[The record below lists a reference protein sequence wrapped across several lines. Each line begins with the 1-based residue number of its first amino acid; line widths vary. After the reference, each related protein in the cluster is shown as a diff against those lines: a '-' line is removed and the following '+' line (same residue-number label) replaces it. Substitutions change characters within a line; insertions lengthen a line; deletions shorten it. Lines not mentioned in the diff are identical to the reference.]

1 MIFNKEEINKISES
15 QVEEAL
21 VTNLS
26 YLKELLNLQ
35 QEIKLIARQLNLR
48 AREKRIDILIAHG
61 KDMGLVE
68 LKITRYE
75 NSYLNQI
82 LEYRNELIKLQEN
95 DELVNANIVSYLLVV
110 AANNRNVEEC
120 KKQGVNLI
128 VYRPINVL
136 SKYYENLSAS
146 AAFLNIKPNEYGVF
160 NIGLINRTLKELLS
174 VHNSVEAIAQNT
186 KLSELSVKNH
196 LRLGREL
203 GLVRQRKQSYY
214 LTDIGDK
221 YAENFNKEVFLDKL
235 TNLQKEILKE
245 FISKDPF
252 FSSTVFG
259 IYSIVESCFI
269 LSRNSYPIFLKEL
282 RHLFQIY
289 SGKSNEW
296 HAERTVNTATY
307 TFLNFAIDLEL
318 LGKLGNQ
325 IVITPAGFRFI
336 LMLQLYKSIEM
347 IDYMNK

>member
-1 MIFNKEEINKISES
+1 MIFNSEEINKISES

-21 VTNLS
+21 VTNLN
-26 YLKELLNLQ
+26 YLRELLNLQ
-35 QEIKLIARQLNLR
+35 QEIKLIARQMNLR

-68 LKITRYE
+68 LKITKYE
-75 NSYLNQI
+75 NANLDQI
-82 LEYRNELIKLQEN
+82 VEYRNELIKLQEN
-95 DELVNANIVSYLLVV
+95 NELVKANIISYLLVV
-110 AANNRNVEEC
+110 EANSRNIEEC
-120 KKQGVNLI
+120 KKQEVNLI
-128 VYRPINVL
+128 VYRPVNVL

-146 AAFLNIKPNEYGVF
+146 AAFLNIKPNDYGVF
-160 NIGLINRTLKELLS
+160 NIGLINRTLKELVS
-174 VHNSVEAIAQNT
+174 GHNSVEAIAQNT
-186 KLSELSVKNH
+186 KLSESSVKNH

-203 GLVRQRKQSYY
+203 GLIRQRKHLFY

-221 YAENFNKEVFLDKL
+221 YSDNFNEEIFLDKL
-235 TNLQKEILKE
+235 TNVQKELLKE
-245 FISKDPF
+245 FVSKDPF

-269 LSRNSYPIFLKEL
+269 LSRNTYPILLKEL
-282 RHLFQIY
+282 RHLFQIH

-296 HAERTVNTATY
+296 RAERTVNTATY
-307 TFLNFAIDLEL
+307 TFLNFAIDLDL